1 MLPINTYTKIT
12 ARKNSNI
19 ALYGS
24 AQLNL
29 EMFLFQFINEN
40 LFWGRYIY
48 KISINNNDTVF

>member
-12 ARKNSNI
+12 ARKNTNI

-24 AQLNL
+24 SQLNL